1 MNLTIDIGNTFVK
14 AALFSNGAIIKSR
27 TATIKE
33 LEPFIQNALY
43 DFPVKHIILSSVINH
58 PDQLIADLASNYEF
72 IYLDHHIRLPF
83 VNNYSTPETLG
94 KDRLAV
100 VAGAAAVFPDKNV
113 LVIDAGTCIKYD
125 FINAQKEYFGGAI
138 SPGITM
144 RYGALNH
151 FTQKLP
157 LLSPLSEIPALI
169 GDTTAAS
176 IHAGVH
182 IGVLGEVKENI
193 QLYMEKF
200 KNISVILTGGDM
212 NYFKPVMSGKNNI
225 FADSLLI
232 HKGLNHIL
240 EYNVDILQ

>member
-14 AALFSNGAIIKSR
+14 AALFSKGAIIESR
-27 TATIKE
+27 AATINE
-33 LEPFIQNALY
+33 LDPFIENTLY

-58 PDQLIADLASNYEF
+58 TDQLIANLASNYKF
-72 IYLDHHIRLPF
+72 IYLDHYTRLPF

-94 KDRLAV
+94 KDRLAA
-100 VAGAAAVFPDKNV
+100 VAGASAVFPDKNV

-144 RYGALNH
+144 RYKALNH

-157 LLSPLSEIPALI
+157 LLSPLSEMPELT

-176 IHAGVH
+176 IHSGVQ

-193 QLYMEKF
+193 HLYMEKF

-212 NYFKPVMSGKNNI
+212 KYFKPVMSGKNNI

-240 EYNVDILQ
+240 AYNVDILQ